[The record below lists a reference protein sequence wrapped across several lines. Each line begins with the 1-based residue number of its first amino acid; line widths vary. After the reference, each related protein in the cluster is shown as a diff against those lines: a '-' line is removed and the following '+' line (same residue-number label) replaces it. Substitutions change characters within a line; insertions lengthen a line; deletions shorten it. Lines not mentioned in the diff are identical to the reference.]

1 MGAIKIV
8 LYTSNSLQLYPLLNE
23 FLIQIPTDI
32 YLFISATSTFVLWGI
47 TSIIA
52 FNNPIEAFL
61 NKMLSEAQQQRETED
76 QALER
81 NSDFFSLM
89 HETIEENSERTGQ
102 IYDILRNVRAEVKDI
117 QSINERMETTRTD
130 IVSLKKQVHELVEKT
145 IYPLLCQE
153 CSKPQRADFKVCPYC
168 GMEIDLPRVGEY
180 IEKTEKKNKPTSNL
194 TTK

>member
-1 MGAIKIV
+1 MPVESEKTEVSKLGKGVKIWI
-8 LYTSNSLQLYPLLNE
+8 LSTLTFTSLIHLVDAANALLSGNQAQLLQLYPLLNE
-23 FLIQIPTDI
+23 YLIQIPTDI

-47 TSIIA
+47 TSILA

-89 HETIEENSERTGQ
+89 HETIEENSERTGK

-117 QSINERMETTRTD
+117 QSIWIRLE
-130 IVSLKKQVHELVEKT
+130 H
-145 IYPLLCQE
+145 
-153 CSKPQRADFKVCPYC
+153 
-168 GMEIDLPRVGEY
+168 
-180 IEKTEKKNKPTSNL
+180 
-194 TTK
+194 